1 MTCCW
6 LNVATRKKSYGTLS
20 SLRRSCTPLQALLH
34 LSLEYAVTLRSQA
47 SCRTLI
53 TRASTSPL
61 PTSEGLQFLEAS
73 SRNPATE
80 QLAFFRI
87 KLASAI
93 QSNALRYER
102 QCTRTR
108 KKVLVNAQN
117 IKKKKIRPTD
127 HRNNTLLA
135 EPWKQL
141 KTNVKEKHKVLE
153 RAVDL
158 LSIVPHFGT
167 RHYSAGNKLR
177 ILGTDKV
184 RPSSRSKKPEARKH
198 ESPQNIT
205 NTSDAASLM
214 YTQC

>member
-1 MTCCW
+1 M
-6 LNVATRKKSYGTLS
+6 ATRKKSYGTLS

-61 PTSEGLQFLEAS
+61 PTSEGLRFRSFIKGTL
-73 SRNPATE
+73 RTDN
-80 QLAFFRI
+80 LLFRI
-87 KLASAI
+87 KLAFAI

-158 LSIVPHFGT
+158 LLIVPHFGT

-184 RPSSRSKKPEARKH
+184 RPSSRIE
-198 ESPQNIT
+198 
-205 NTSDAASLM
+205 
-214 YTQC
+214 